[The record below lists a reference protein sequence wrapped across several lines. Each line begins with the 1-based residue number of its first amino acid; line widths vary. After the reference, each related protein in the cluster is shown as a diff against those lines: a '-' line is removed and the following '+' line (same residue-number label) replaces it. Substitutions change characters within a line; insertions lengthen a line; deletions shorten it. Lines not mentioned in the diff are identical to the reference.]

1 MLRAEFLSGGNSLE
15 QAMEFTC
22 KLVSSIFIGE
32 QKNISLGSNIHI
44 RCESPIDAQIIDE
57 RMWESPKE
65 MIIIHNISNQDNK
78 ACPIQISY
86 PGLKVDDQLFN
97 TLVNLNPDLPKDL
110 INYKNLF
117 QIVIEDGGDLR
128 KRAAESWKNC
138 LKLNIETK
146 FKS

>member
-1 MLRAEFLSGGNSLE
+1 
-15 QAMEFTC
+15 
-22 KLVSSIFIGE
+22 
-32 QKNISLGSNIHI
+32 
-44 RCESPIDAQIIDE
+44 
-57 RMWESPKE
+57 
-65 MIIIHNISNQDNK
+65 
-78 ACPIQISY
+78 
-86 PGLKVDDQLFN
+86 KVEDQLFN